1 MLCAIDIKHQLIGQ
15 WRSGSAP
22 ASNAIGPGFESQAG
36 TDDCTK
42 FSDCSTLSDESI
54 NWGPVWVW
62 RWCLCQVSAGYN
74 NTPSMHWN
82 NIRRTFCQW
91 CGWQGEGVISPGTPP
106 WEAESCEGSARGEGT
121 LPWGGRRAWIWFA
134 LWLLHHWL
142 SQCQRWEHPTLTSPH
157 FWIRS
162 VS

>member
-54 NWGPVWVW
+54 N
-62 RWCLCQVSAGYN
+62 
-74 NTPSMHWN
+74 
-82 NIRRTFCQW
+82 
-91 CGWQGEGVISPGTPP
+91 
-106 WEAESCEGSARGEGT
+106 
-121 LPWGGRRAWIWFA
+121 
-134 LWLLHHWL
+134 
-142 SQCQRWEHPTLTSPH
+142 
-157 FWIRS
+157 
-162 VS
+162 